1 MRNIIKADRS
11 RMTKKMVIKSLK
23 KNWVLYL
30 FLVPALTYMVL
41 FNYWPMY
48 GLQIAFQNFKL
59 AQGFSGSEWVGLK
72 WFQKFL
78 ESPRFLQIFKNT
90 VSLSLYG
97 MIASFPFPIIL
108 ALILNNVKNAKWKKF
123 AQTITYMPHFISMV
137 VLVGMMSLFFS
148 PSSGIINTILSWF
161 GGSGDVFF
169 MGESKYFQHMYVWT
183 GVWQGMGWG
192 SIIYLAALAGV
203 DPQLHEAA
211 RIDGANKI
219 KRAWYVDIPCIM
231 PTIVILLIMN
241 CGSIIS
247 VGYEKAY
254 LMQNNLNMEVSE
266 VISTYVYK
274 VGVEQAQYSF
284 STAIGL
290 MNNVINFVLLLI
302 VNKISDK
309 LSGIAL
315 W

>member
-1 MRNIIKADRS
+1 M
-11 RMTKKMVIKSLK
+11 
-23 KNWVLYL
+23 YL

-59 AQGFSGSEWVGLK
+59 SQGFAGSEWVGLK

-219 KRAWYVDIPCIM
+219 KRAWYVDM
-231 PTIVILLIMN
+231 EGQFLNFWWSGSWGFWILGRL
-241 CGSIIS
+241 
-247 VGYEKAY
+247 
-254 LMQNNLNMEVSE
+254 
-266 VISTYVYK
+266 
-274 VGVEQAQYSF
+274 
-284 STAIGL
+284 
-290 MNNVINFVLLLI
+290 
-302 VNKISDK
+302 
-309 LSGIAL
+309 
-315 W
+315 